1 MNSSNPLLHR
11 LDQLNRI
18 GVGLSRERNINRL
31 LEDILLAAKGIT
43 GADGGTLYRMDDS
56 GSHLR
61 FEIMHTNSLGLA
73 LGGTT
78 GHGTHHGLAAL
89 FRCGAAQPA
98 CLPFHGRWPGA
109 SGNL

>member
-56 GSHLR
+56 WVLFVFLEQLDPDFNMG
-61 FEIMHTNSLGLA
+61 A
-73 LGGTT
+73 LQ
-78 GHGTHHGLAAL
+78 LMIQAL
-89 FRCGAAQPA
+89 PDIVEKAGP
-98 CLPFHGRWPGA
+98 
-109 SGNL
+109 SGDVRVCSKVIG